1 MQPSL
6 FTLPFSDPNAV
17 LASPVVAMNPAWR
30 KMLTQAE
37 MVAPYLQIAT
47 IEGEHGSGKQTLAHL
62 LHSRSAMARSP
73 FQRHDARE
81 WLITDADPS
90 TLTGF
95 TYLDRVDLLAS
106 PGQGLLLGVLKAL
119 QDRPAGRAVVVTS
132 CTDASRRQAR
142 SA

>member
-1 MQPSL
+1 MQNAVQFSMQPSL
-6 FTLPFSDPNAV
+6 STLPFTDPHAV
-17 LASPVVAMNPAWR
+17 HASPIVAMNPAWR

-47 IEGEHGSGKQTLAHL
+47 IEGEHSSGKQTLAHF

-81 WLITDADPS
+81 WLVTDADPS

-95 TYLDRVDLLAS
+95 TYLNRVDLLAS
-106 PGQGLLLGVLKAL
+106 PGQGLLLGALKAL
-119 QDRPAGRAVVVTS
+119 QGWLLTE
-132 CTDASRRQAR
+132 
-142 SA
+142 